1 MTNISIVAYEAR
13 YQPDFKRLNVEW
25 ISAMFQLEE
34 HDLEQ
39 LDQPEDHI
47 LPNGG
52 QILLAELDDKV
63 VGTVAMVS
71 DNPEHSS
78 YELAKMSVSPA
89 VQGRGVGQL
98 LAEAA
103 LDYARQMGAKS
114 VWLESNRKAAAAI
127 RLYERIGFQEIPLRP
142 SPYTRADICMEI
154 NL

>member
-1 MTNISIVAYEAR
+1 MTIISYEPK

-25 ISAMFQLEE
+25 ISALFAIEP

-39 LDQPEDHI
+39 LDDPERYI

-52 QILLAELDDKV
+52 QIFLARDSDGII

-71 DNPEHSS
+71 DSPEHSR
-78 YELAKMSVSPA
+78 YELAKMSVSPM
-89 VQGRGVGQL
+89 VQGQGVGQQ

-103 LDYARQMGAKS
+103 LDYARQMGAAS
-114 VWLESNRKAAAAI
+114 VWLESNRRAAAAI
-127 RLYERIGFQEIPLRP
+127 RLYLRVGFQEIPLQP

-154 NL
+154 RF